1 MEMDG
6 STDPAAMQ
14 AAFNTLARLIGE
26 SEGREKI
33 RSDPETALRDEG
45 VDPTN
50 IPGSLLETVS
60 AMSDEEMAM
69 VSQIQDRFGDAVPER
84 PDLCIIF

>member
-1 MEMDG
+1 MDMDG

-14 AAFNTLARLIGE
+14 AAFDTLARLLGE
-26 SEGREKI
+26 PEGREAI

-45 VDPTN
+45 VDPAN
-50 IPGSLLETVS
+50 IPGSLLETVG

-69 VSQIQDRFGDAVPER
+69 VSQIQDRFGDAVPEQ
-84 PDLCIIF
+84 PELCIIF